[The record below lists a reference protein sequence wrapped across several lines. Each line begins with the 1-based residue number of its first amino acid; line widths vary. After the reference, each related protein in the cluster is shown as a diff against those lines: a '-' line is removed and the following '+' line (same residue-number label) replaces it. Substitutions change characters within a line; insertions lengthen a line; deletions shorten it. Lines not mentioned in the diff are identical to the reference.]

1 MYGLQQ
7 QRIAQWSLGL
17 PVLER
22 IETFVRKFGIVLACI
37 LIPAQIL
44 TSLAYLTGRRIV
56 HFSTT
61 PLQELEWHFFLALVF
76 LSFGSVLLADRHVRI
91 DIIRQRLSPK
101 AKSYVEIVGFAIAL
115 VPFSLALIY
124 FGSAFAWKA
133 FLVDEGSR
141 AALGLPHRWIIK
153 SMIPLGGLF
162 LLLAG
167 VISTKRNIN
176 LIWENK
182 RGHAQ

>member
-1 MYGLQQ
+1 M
-7 QRIAQWSLGL
+7 
-17 PVLER
+17 LER
-22 IETFVRKFGIVLACI
+22 VERFIRCFGTVVACV

-44 TSLAYLTGRRIV
+44 TSLAYLTGRRII

-61 PLQELEWHFFLALVF
+61 PLQELEWHLFFALVF

-91 DIIRQRLSPK
+91 DIFRDRMSPK
-101 AKSYVEIVGFAIAL
+101 ARCYIEIIGFIIAL

-124 FGSAFAWKA
+124 FGSALSWKA
-133 FLVDEGSR
+133 FLIDEGSR

-153 SMIPLGGLF
+153 AMMPLGGLL

-167 VISTKRNIN
+167 TIITKRNISFV
-176 LIWENK
+176 LENRRTK
-182 RGHAQ
+182 KT

>member
-1 MYGLQQ
+1 M
-7 QRIAQWSLGL
+7 
-17 PVLER
+17 LEH
-22 IETFVRKFGIVLACI
+22 IETFIRRFGIVLACI
-37 LIPAQIL
+37 LIPAQVL
-44 TSLAYLTGRRIV
+44 TSLAYLTGRRIF

-76 LSFGSVLLADRHVRI
+76 LSFGAVLLADRHVRI
-91 DIIRQRLSPK
+91 DVLRQRLSPK
-101 AKSYVEIVGFAIAL
+101 AKSYVEVVGFVIAL

-133 FLVDEGSR
+133 FLIDEGSR

-153 SMIPLGGLF
+153 SMIPLGGVL

-167 VISTKRNIN
+167 AITTRRSIN
-176 LIWENK
+176 SIWKNK

>member
-1 MYGLQQ
+1 M
-7 QRIAQWSLGL
+7 
-17 PVLER
+17 LER
-22 IETFVRKFGIVLACI
+22 VERFIRCFGTVVACV

-44 TSLAYLTGRRIV
+44 TSLAYLTGRRII

-61 PLQELEWHFFLALVF
+61 PLQELEWHLFFALVF

-91 DIIRQRLSPK
+91 DIFRDRMSPK
-101 AKSYVEIVGFAIAL
+101 ARCYIEIIGFIIAL

-124 FGSAFAWKA
+124 FGSALSWKA
-133 FLVDEGSR
+133 FLIDEGSR

-153 SMIPLGGLF
+153 GMMPLGGLV

-167 VISTKRNIN
+167 TIITKRNISFV
-176 LIWENK
+176 LENRRAK
-182 RGHAQ
+182 KA